1 MNSRMKASMLAC
13 GLAGWASAAA
23 AQESCNERIATI
35 KTIGDV
41 QAALSCVEAHV
52 AAEADR
58 SRQLTENTRKQ
69 LLQEVPNQFDLV
81 TTKVRHVAL
90 KDSTNGTWKQ
100 IPESNDAHAC
110 FLSSVRLPPQGL
122 CQVTYQ
128 GQTERWS
135 YNVSDP
141 VGAGF
146 TCTATCVWMDLRRNK
161 PEEAK

>member
-1 MNSRMKASMLAC
+1 MNPRMKAGVLAC
-13 GLAGWASAAA
+13 GLAGWAFGAA
-23 AQESCNERIATI
+23 AQEDCNARINAI
-35 KTIGDV
+35 AKIGDV

-58 SRQLTENTRKQ
+58 ARQAAENNRKQ
-69 LLQEVPNQFDLV
+69 LLQQLPNQFDIMM
-81 TTKVRHVAL
+81 TKVRHVAF
-90 KDSTNGTWKQ
+90 KESTNGSWKQ
-100 IPESNDAHAC
+100 IPESEDAHAC

-128 GQTERWS
+128 GSLERWS

-146 TCTATCVWMDLRRNK
+146 TCTATCVWMDIRRK
-161 PEEAK
+161 PEGEQ